1 MTRAV
6 SQPGDADSSCTPGL
20 KSSVQTSIND
30 HDVRYY
36 LCHNESASVISCEV
50 VPREVESQ

>member
-6 SQPGDADSSCTPGL
+6 SQPGDTYSYRTPGL
-20 KSSVQTSIND
+20 HSSVQTSIND
-30 HDVRYY
+30 HGVRYY

-50 VPREVESQ
+50 MPREVESQ